1 MCRMRPPSRFMPL
14 AYIKLIDRL
23 NTSTPDIG
31 DPLPK
36 EVGEFKRGDL
46 ELAQE
51 LARKKNWPSSQHD
64 GLVRRVYGKT
74 WF

>member
-1 MCRMRPPSRFMPL
+1 MPL

-36 EVGEFKRGDL
+36 EVGQFKRGDL

-51 LARKKNWPSSQHD
+51 LAQQKK
-64 GLVRRVYGKT
+64 LAIIAA
-74 WF
+74 

>member
-1 MCRMRPPSRFMPL
+1 MPL

-36 EVGEFKRGDL
+36 EAGQFVPLQPLLRRDLRLRLFPLRLFRGRL
-46 ELAQE
+46 GA
-51 LARKKNWPSSQHD
+51 P
-64 GLVRRVYGKT
+64 
-74 WF
+74 

>member
-1 MCRMRPPSRFMPL
+1 MPL

-31 DPLPK
+31 DPLLK
-36 EVGEFKRGDL
+36 EVDEFKRGDL

-51 LARKKNWPSSQHD
+51 LAQQKNWRSSQHG
-64 GLVRRVYGKT
+64 GLVR
-74 WF
+74 